1 LVASALSSGSGGPEK
16 QTMWGDGL
24 FILAQRVEMH
34 PEDIRG
40 EDEEKLL
47 MSELAMTMTSTE
59 FHLLFISS
67 V

>member
-1 LVASALSSGSGGPEK
+1 
-16 QTMWGDGL
+16 MWGDGL

-34 PEDIRG
+34 SEDIRG